1 MEMPNG
7 LAVSDHGE
15 FSLSRHHWRSK
26 ATASGT
32 RRRLWLSPSTRQP
45 DAAWVTQQAERF
57 QQNAKVDDLPL
68 TILMRDND
76 MKYPPAFDEVFRK
89 AGVEVPKM
97 PPRGGPDA
105 ALSVWVVEQQEDTED
120 SLAFQYL
127 LFLRHPDIQSD
138 VWATPRRHRD
148 TETRRRGGERRSVPA
163 RKLRKNRW
171 RQEQQDSQ
179 DSPDESQTAHL

>member
-148 TETRRRGGERRSVPA
+148 TETRRHGDTETRRRTSLGSRTQA
-163 RKLRKNRW
+163 AE
-171 RQEQQDSQ
+171 EQV
-179 DSPDESQTAHL
+179 ETGATGFTGFTG